1 MSDGVIV
8 VGAGHAAGAFA
19 AALRQGGYADRITLI
34 GAESL
39 APYQRPPLSKAWL
52 KGETAT
58 DELLL
63 RPLAFYA
70 EKAIELRL
78 ATRVVSIDR
87 AGRRVALD
95 TGERLG
101 YDRLVLATG
110 SRLRPLDVP
119 GVHSRGVFE
128 LRTVADAQNI
138 KSALGPGKRLAVIGG
153 GYIGLEVAASARA
166 LGAEVLL
173 IERESRLLARVASAT
188 LSDYYARCHADHG
201 VAIVLGATV
210 AGFDEISGSLSGV
223 RLADGRAFAC
233 ELALV
238 GIGALAN
245 DALAVA
251 AGLDSRGGVVV
262 DGTAMTS
269 DPAIYAIGD
278 CTSRPI
284 PRYRRSMRLESV
296 PNALEQAKQ
305 AAAAICGKPPP
316 KPELPWFWS
325 DQYDVRLQIAGLA
338 IDVAQQVVRG
348 DPGSGRFA
356 VFHLDAAGCLQ
367 ALEAVNSPAEFIAG
381 RQWVAAHQVID
392 PARAADPALS
402 VKHIVDPLAPGA
414 AAGAAPA

>member
-1 MSDGVIV
+1 MTAGVV
-8 VGAGHAAGAFA
+8 VAGAGHAAGAFA
-19 AALRQGGYADRITLI
+19 AALRQGGYADRVTLI

-52 KGETAT
+52 KGEAGT

-87 AGRRVALD
+87 AGRCVALD
-95 TGERLG
+95 SGESLG

-110 SRLRPLDVP
+110 SRLRPLEVP

-128 LRTVADAQNI
+128 LRTVADAQSI
-138 KSALGPGKRLAVIGG
+138 KSALGPGKRLAVVGG
-153 GYIGLEVAASARA
+153 GYIGLEVAASARI
-166 LGAEVLL
+166 LGAEVVL
-173 IERESRLLARVASAT
+173 IERESRLLARVASET
-188 LSDYYARCHADHG
+188 LSDFYARCHADHG

-210 AGFDEISGSLSGV
+210 AGFNEKDGKLGGV
-223 RLADGRAFAC
+223 RLADGRVYGC
-233 ELALV
+233 DLALV

-245 DALAVA
+245 DALAAA
-251 AGLDSRGGVVV
+251 AGLDCRGGVVV
-262 DGTAMTS
+262 DDTAMTS

-284 PRYRRSMRLESV
+284 PRYKRSMRLESV

-305 AAAAICGKPPP
+305 AAAAICGKPQP
-316 KPELPWFWS
+316 KPEVPWFWS

-348 DPGSGRFA
+348 DPASGRFA
-356 VFHLDAAGCLQ
+356 IFHLDAAGCLQ
-367 ALEAVNSPAEFIAG
+367 AMEAVNSPAEFVAA
-381 RQWVAAHQVID
+381 RQWVAARQVID
-392 PARAADPALS
+392 PARATDPTLA
-402 VKHIVDPLAPGA
+402 VKHIVDP
-414 AAGAAPA
+414 AAPATPAPAAPA